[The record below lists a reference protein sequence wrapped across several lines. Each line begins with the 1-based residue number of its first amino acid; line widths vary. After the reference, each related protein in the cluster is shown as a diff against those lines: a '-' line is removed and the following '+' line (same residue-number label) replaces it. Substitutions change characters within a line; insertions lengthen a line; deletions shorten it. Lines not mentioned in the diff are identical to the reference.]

1 MYNMKNQELAFER
14 HLRRTLPGL
23 QDIVAILFRR
33 RMIMVVAFLLVI
45 LATIAVG
52 LWVPKYDAHMK
63 IVVSKQRANPIVTSS
78 SAEPVQFSNDAVTE
92 EDMNTEVELLTSEDL
107 LHKVVLSTGL
117 AGKPGAPD
125 DPGYRVRVAK
135 AVGKLYKDLTVEALH
150 KSNVISVRYHA
161 GSPEKGADVL
171 KAVAA
176 AYLEKHLESHRSSTE
191 LTFFDQQTQQ
201 YQQGLDKAQERLID
215 FTKGTGVVSA
225 DAQRDEAL
233 RQASS
238 FDATAHQAQTEVEE
252 TSHRIDVLKSQ
263 LQEMKPRMTTVVRT
277 LDNAQ
282 LLQQMKST
290 LLNLELKR
298 TELLSKYEPS
308 YRPVQELDQQIA
320 DTKSQIVAEEKR
332 PLRDESSD
340 QNPTYQSIQT
350 DLIKA
355 QAELSGLK
363 ARAAAAQ
370 SEASKYLSAAQSLD
384 QSSMVQQ
391 DLKRAVKTQEENY
404 LLYEHKREE
413 ARMNDALDQR
423 GILNVAIAEPPT
435 APVLHNRSRLN
446 LAFLTLLFAGT
457 FSLASAFVAD
467 FVDPSFRTPEQL
479 ANYLDTPV
487 LAALPK
493 GGE

>member
-1 MYNMKNQELAFER
+1 MKNHDLAFER

-23 QDIVAILFRR
+23 QDIVATLFRR
-33 RMIMVVAFLLVI
+33 RLVMLVAFLLVI
-45 LATIAVG
+45 AATVVAG

-117 AGKPGAPD
+117 AGKPGALE
-125 DPGYRVRVAK
+125 DPKYKVRVAK

-150 KSNVISVRYHA
+150 KSNVISVHYRA
-161 GSPEKGADVL
+161 SSPEKGAEVL

-176 AYLEKHLESHRSSTE
+176 AYLEKHTESHRSSTE
-191 LTFFDQQTQQ
+191 LTFFDQQTLQ
-201 YQQGLDKAQERLID
+201 YQQGLDKAQERLVD

-233 RQASS
+233 RQASA
-238 FDATAHQAQTEVEE
+238 FDATAHQAQTAVEE
-252 TSHRIDVLKSQ
+252 TSHRIDVLKAQ
-263 LQEMKPRMTTVVRT
+263 LQDMKPRMTTVVRT

-282 LLQQMKST
+282 LLEQMKST
-290 LLNLELKR
+290 LLNLELKK
-298 TELLSKYEPS
+298 TELLSKYEPT
-308 YRPVQELDQQIA
+308 YRPVQELDKQIA
-320 DTKSQIVAEEKR
+320 DTKSQIAAEESR
-332 PLRDESSD
+332 PLKDESSD

-363 ARAAAAQ
+363 ARVAAAK
-370 SEASKYLSAAQSLD
+370 SEAAKYLSAAQSLD

-413 ARMNDALDQR
+413 ARMNEALDQR
-423 GILNVAIAEPPT
+423 GILNVAIAEPPM

-446 LAFLTLLFAGT
+446 LGLITLLFAGT
-457 FSLASAFVAD
+457 FSLASAFAAD

-479 ANYLDTPV
+479 ANYLDAPV
-487 LAALPK
+487 LASLPK